1 MAIQVGDTAPDFS
14 LPDQNGETVT
24 LSGFR
29 GQPVV
34 LYFYPKDDT
43 PGCTAEAC
51 AFRDQ
56 YSVFQEAGAVVIGVS
71 GDSVTEHRRFASK
84 YSLPFRLVSDQGNQL
99 RKAYGV
105 PNALLLLPGRVTYV
119 IDGEGIVRK
128 VFNSMMDFAAHVSE
142 ARTTLAALA

>member
-1 MAIQVGDTAPDFS
+1 MAIQVGDLAPDFS
-14 LPDQNGETVT
+14 LPDQNGEAVS
-24 LSGFR
+24 LSSFR

-71 GDSVTEHRRFASK
+71 GDSVAEHRKFASK

-99 RKAYGV
+99 RKSYGV
-105 PNALLLLPGRVTYV
+105 PNALLLIPGRVTYV
-119 IDGEGIVRK
+119 IDREGVVRNI
-128 VFNSMMDFAAHVSE
+128 FNSMMDFAAHVSA
-142 ARTTLAALA
+142 ARQTIASLG